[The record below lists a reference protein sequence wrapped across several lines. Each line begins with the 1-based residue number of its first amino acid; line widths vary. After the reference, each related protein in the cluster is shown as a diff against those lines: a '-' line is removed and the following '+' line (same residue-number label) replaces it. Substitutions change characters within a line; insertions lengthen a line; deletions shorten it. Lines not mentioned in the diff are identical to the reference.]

1 MANEESAA
9 DPPGPSA
16 GGARPFRRFIGVNL
30 GGGRGKTTA
39 VARLELESEGRVRVV
54 EARVRQGHRGGGEDG
69 KGGDALFRD
78 EVLVDYIRDW
88 LDDET
93 VVAINAPLTLPPC
106 ISCQLACPGVSSC
119 VVPSV
124 VWMREHA
131 PALLARRG
139 RADRS
144 KPSVTPYTQR
154 AVDVL
159 YSHAQLQPRESLG
172 QGMGPLAARATYLRR
187 ALAPDLRLHEN
198 LIEVHPPATLVR
210 LCGAEFERRLRRG
223 ETARLWSQRKETF
236 ARLDRWLRFDY
247 VWPEVVVRSP
257 HVFDAVI
264 SGFTAFLW
272 ALEGWGGPTDM
283 LAEDSSQAVVAAI
296 SGLGL
301 DWVEDGWIWA
311 PPTPKTNV

>member
-1 MANEESAA
+1 MADQDSSA
-9 DPPGPSA
+9 DPPGPSM
-16 GGARPFRRFIGVNL
+16 GGARSFRRFIGVNL

-39 VARLELESEGRVRVV
+39 VARLELDTESRVRVV

-69 KGGDALFRD
+69 KGDALFRD
-78 EVLVDYIRDW
+78 DVLVDYIREW

-187 ALAPDLRLHEN
+187 ALAPELRLHEN

-210 LCGAEFERRLRRG
+210 LCGAEFERSLRRG

-272 ALEGWGGPTDM
+272 ALEGWAGPTDM
-283 LAEDSSQAVVAAI
+283 LSEDSSGAVIAAI

-311 PPTPKTNV
+311 PPTPKPDV